1 MTQECSPTVDLLVR
15 FRKIDKA
22 GLTVRDMLLLYAII
36 SNPGMNGHEVA
47 KLIGIPDRSSVQLC
61 LRRLIK
67 HRFIEDRRV
76 DDAKG
81 IPNILH
87 PLPAGIEF
95 WNEIKP

>member
-1 MTQECSPTVDLLVR
+1 MTQEFSLTVGMLVR

-36 SNPGMNGHEVA
+36 SNPSVNGWEAA

-61 LRRLIK
+61 LARLMK
-67 HRFIEDRRV
+67 RGFIEDRR
-76 DDAKG
+76 DAEAKG
-81 IPNILH
+81 VPNILH

-95 WNEIKP
+95 WNEIKL